1 MRVVYSIPSRKRR
14 KKVLKAVKGHR
25 GARSRRYRAAK
36 ESLMHALRYAWEH
49 RRLRKREFRRLWI
62 IRINNAVREYGLNYS
77 KFMFLLK
84 KSGIKINRKA
94 LSNMAVEDKEAFRK
108 LVEMVKSSEVAV

>member
-1 MRVVYSIPSRKRR
+1 MRVVYSVPSRRRR

-25 GARSRRYRAAK
+25 GRRRKGYKAAK

-49 RRLRKREFRRLWI
+49 RRLRKREFRKLWI

-77 KFMFLLK
+77 QFIGLLK
-84 KSGIKINRKA
+84 KNNIQLNRKT
-94 LSNMAVEDKEAFRK
+94 LSNMAIEDKESFKK
-108 LVEMVKSSEVAV
+108 LVELVTSK

>member
-1 MRVVYSIPSRKRR
+1 MRVVYSVPSRRRR

-25 GARSRRYRAAK
+25 GARNRRYRVAK

-49 RRLRKREFRRLWI
+49 RRLRKREFRKLWI

-77 KFMFLLK
+77 QFMGLLRK
-84 KSGIKINRKA
+84 KNIKINRKA
-94 LSNMAVEDKEAFRK
+94 LSNMAIENKEGFK
-108 LVEMVKSSEVAV
+108 QLVEMVTK